1 MPEYGCAEAPRLL
14 HRLARVLDGEA
25 PFVVIDIV
33 RLAVGEQDQQP
44 LGLLASAW
52 DRKLAKDLAQE
63 IEVCTGDRRETFAE
77 MRRFLAVKGY
87 RELLPRLWEARA
99 KRIAEDAMIAIA
111 RAMRSYALE
120 RPPLSAASFWTA
132 AGFPEWHQVDR
143 SLHALMTVVLAEC
156 GLCGEAVENALSC

>member
-33 RLAVGEQDQQP
+33 RLAIGEQDQQLLA

-77 MRRFLAVKGY
+77 MRRFLAVKVTGNCC
-87 RELLPRLWEARA
+87 RGHGRLAQKESP
-99 KRIAEDAMIAIA
+99 KT
-111 RAMRSYALE
+111 
-120 RPPLSAASFWTA
+120 P
-132 AGFPEWHQVDR
+132 
-143 SLHALMTVVLAEC
+143 
-156 GLCGEAVENALSC
+156 